1 EGPTLREGESD
12 ARVAALRARLGRMG
26 YTADVTAGS
35 DPASFDADLA
45 AAVQAFQRDSGLLDD
60 GAAGARTLTALN
72 AGPEARLRQVLVN
85 LERLR
90 WQGNSREDRYIEV
103 NIPDYS
109 AVL

>member
-1 EGPTLREGESD
+1 MRADLPGSRCRRHFIIIGAMKAGTTSLFRFLTSHPEISGSAAKELHYFSLD
-12 ARVAALRARLGRMG
+12 AARLGRMG

-72 AGPEARLRQVLVN
+72 AGP
-85 LERLR
+85 
-90 WQGNSREDRYIEV
+90 
-103 NIPDYS
+103 
-109 AVL
+109 